1 MRVLPVGARALLVE
15 LDGLAEV
22 NALHA
27 EIELRRRD
35 GRLPSIEEVVPAAGT
50 ILIDGL
56 ADPAAFARDLSGWNV
71 PPAPFAEGRLVEVPT
86 IYDGSDLANV
96 ADHWGMTIREVI
108 DTHTSAGHHVAFCG
122 FAPGFA
128 YIEGLPSG
136 RTVSRHANPR
146 TSVPAGSVAL
156 AGEFTG
162 IYPRSSPG
170 GWQLIGRTDIT
181 LWDPDRA
188 PAALLTPG
196 TRVRFVELEP

>member
-1 MRVLPVGARALLVE
+1 MRALPVGARALLVE
-15 LDGLAEV
+15 LDGAAEV

-35 GRLPSIEEVVPAAGT
+35 GRLPALEEVVPAAGT

-56 ADPAAFARDLSGWNV
+56 ADPVAFARDLNGWNV
-71 PPAPFAEGRLVEVPT
+71 PPAPVGEGRLVEVPA
-86 IYDGSDLANV
+86 IYDGPDLANV
-96 ADHWGMTIREVI
+96 AGHWGMTIREVI
-108 DTHTSAGHHVAFCG
+108 ATHTSADHRVAFCG

-136 RTVSRHANPR
+136 HTVPRHANPR
-146 TSVPAGSVAL
+146 TAVPAGSVAL

-170 GWQLIGRTDIT
+170 GWQLIGRTDIA

-196 TRVRFVELEP
+196 IRVRFVELEP